1 MECLVLLNGDSGTAK
16 TADLAELQSHI
27 STEFGRAKHRVS
39 FIRID
44 ELGMEAALKSA
55 RASEA
60 EMLVAGGGDGT
71 VSALAEVAWESG
83 KMLGVLPCGTMNL
96 YANTLKMP
104 NDIFEA
110 VTALARGREGSADI
124 ATANGAPFINQFAI
138 GFHPR
143 AVKLRNKMNYGSRV
157 GKIWATLKALMSVM
171 TDPPSMGVEMTL
183 DGGPSNAVT
192 VTALSVS
199 NNLLGTGRE
208 LFADQYDGHRLGVY
222 RAPRVTPAEA
232 VKLIMDLIIGSWA
245 WNEKVEINEARRV
258 VLHISGK
265 RGNRKALKDGELID
279 LEDTIEFEM
288 HESALR
294 VQLPV
299 INGVGHG

>member
-1 MECLVLLNGDSGTAK
+1 VDCLVLLNGDSGTAK
-16 TADLAELQSHI
+16 TADLAGLQSHI
-27 STEFGRAKHRVS
+27 LAEFQRAGHRVS

-44 ELGMEAALKSA
+44 ETGMKEALESA
-55 RASEA
+55 RDSRA

-71 VSALAEVAWESG
+71 VSALAEIAWESS
-83 KMLGVLPCGTMNL
+83 KVLGVLPCGTMNL

-104 NDIFEA
+104 NDLFEA
-110 VTALARGREGSADI
+110 VTALANGHEGTADI

-143 AVKLRNKMNYGSRV
+143 AVRLRNRMNYGSRV

-171 TDPPSMGVEMTL
+171 TDPPSMRVEMTL
-183 DGGPSNAVT
+183 DDGPSKALT

-208 LFADQYDGHRLGVY
+208 LYADRYDGHCLGVY
-222 RAPRVTPAEA
+222 RAPRVTPGEA

-245 WNEKVEINEARRV
+245 WNEKVEIEEARHV
-258 VLHISGK
+258 VLRIPGK
-265 RGNRKALKDGELID
+265 RGNGKALRDGELID
-279 LEDTIEFEM
+279 LATTIEFKI
-288 HESALR
+288 HENALK
-294 VQLPV
+294 VQLPA
-299 INGVGHG
+299 INGAGID